1 MAKSVENSNIST
13 PLVSVIMA
21 TFNEPVKFI
30 KQSVSS
36 ILNQTYGNLE
46 LIIADDSTKESTT
59 AALDK
64 MAENDKR
71 IVILRQNERMGF
83 VHALNEGLKIAK
95 GDFIARMDGDDVAV
109 PERIASQLDFLHRH
123 PRISIVGGSMNII
136 NVNGDVV
143 ATRHYPSG
151 GCKMSLWTMF
161 RNPLGHPT
169 VMFRRSVIDK
179 GFFYDEN
186 FLKTED
192 LEFWLRLRNNGFHIA
207 NMDDVLLN
215 YRVVGDLTI
224 KRAGENFQYDYKA
237 RVKNISFKHFIFD
250 IMSVLVAKTYCCI
263 PNILISKAYSMEN
276 NGSKSN

>member
-109 PERIASQLDFLHRH
+109 PERIASQ
-123 PRISIVGGSMNII
+123 
-136 NVNGDVV
+136 
-143 ATRHYPSG
+143 
-151 GCKMSLWTMF
+151 
-161 RNPLGHPT
+161 
-169 VMFRRSVIDK
+169 
-179 GFFYDEN
+179 
-186 FLKTED
+186 
-192 LEFWLRLRNNGFHIA
+192 
-207 NMDDVLLN
+207 
-215 YRVVGDLTI
+215 
-224 KRAGENFQYDYKA
+224 
-237 RVKNISFKHFIFD
+237 
-250 IMSVLVAKTYCCI
+250 
-263 PNILISKAYSMEN
+263 
-276 NGSKSN
+276 